1 MIDLHTH
8 ILPGLDDG
16 SQDMEDSLE
25 MCALALEGG
34 VDTIVATPHS
44 NQLGRFENFYSEQ
57 LEQRFSLLKQAI
69 AAEQLPVQLYLG
81 MEIFASED
89 LEEKIH
95 EGTLISLNHSR
106 YYLIEFPFDASP
118 WQIGEELEQVFA
130 AGGIPLIAHPERYF
144 CVQEQP
150 ALVYQWLQLGCL
162 TQVNKGSPLG
172 RFGRHAARTAD
183 FLLTNRLATCVASDA
198 HSPYVRTTFM
208 GDIQD
213 YLYDRFGEAEMLR
226 LTRENPYRILHDKPI
241 PQHGSLPERRR
252 GFFF

>member
-44 NQLGRFENFYSEQ
+44 NQLGRFENFHSEQ

-81 MEIFASED
+81 MEIFASDD

-95 EGTLISLNHSR
+95 EGALISLNHSR

-162 TQVNKGSPLG
+162 TQVNKGSPLE

-226 LTRENPYRILHDKPI
+226 LTRENPYRILHDKPV

>member
-8 ILPGLDDG
+8 ILPELDDG

-44 NQLGRFENFYSEQ
+44 NQMGRFENFHSEQ

-69 AAEQLPVQLYLG
+69 AEEQLPIQLFLG
-81 MEIFASED
+81 MEIFASDD
-89 LEEKIH
+89 LEEKIRD
-95 EGTLISLNHSR
+95 GMLISLNHSR
-106 YYLIEFPFDASP
+106 YYLIEFPFDALP
-118 WQIGEELEQVFA
+118 WQIGEELEQIFA

-162 TQVNKGSPLG
+162 TQINKGSPLG
-172 RFGRHAARTAD
+172 RFGRHAAHTAE
-183 FLLTNRLATCVASDA
+183 FLLANRLVTCVASDA
-198 HSPYVRTTFM
+198 HGPYIRTTFM
-208 GDIQD
+208 GDIQE
-213 YLYDRFGEAEMLR
+213 YLYDRFGESEMLR
-226 LTRENPYRILHDKPI
+226 LTHENPYRILHDRPV
-241 PQHGSLPERRR
+241 PHHGSLPERRR
-252 GFFF
+252 GIFF